1 MSPEWGPAVLDDLYS
16 PLSSAACLGGAG
28 GEVRGKK
35 KIRNRKAQTIDLS
48 QCLLWAGGEGKEG
61 KKTLFKKPYTVKPD
75 I

>member
-1 MSPEWGPAVLDDLYS
+1 MNMLKDLGSLSKMSHEWGPAVLDDLYS

-48 QCLLWAGGEGKEG
+48 
-61 KKTLFKKPYTVKPD
+61 
-75 I
+75 